1 MAIWTAENWNY
12 RITATRIILA
22 KSKNLKTRKI
32 LAEDIRTRLP
42 LTIEVL
48 DDVLTQTIE
57 AGKEYTMILKI
68 YTAKSTENV
77 ESDLDELFQVL
88 DVDQPAESFINAMCA
103 HPNLVR
109 FELQEIESE

>member
-1 MAIWTAENWNY
+1 LAIWNAENWNY
-12 RITATRIILA
+12 RTTATRTVLA

-32 LAEDIRTRLP
+32 LAEDVRTKLP

-48 DDVLTQTIE
+48 DKVLIPAIK
-57 AGKEYTMILKI
+57 AGKEYTMVLKI

-77 ESDLDELFQVL
+77 ERNFDELFQVL

-103 HPNLVR
+103 CPNLVR
-109 FELQEIESE
+109 FELQEIEIE